1 MLKVQT
7 SAATLDISINHILE
21 GVYVI
26 LQRAQHVYG
35 MAAPVTVS
43 RKWEHPRWPST
54 DEWIMTV
61 WYLHPAESYS
71 TLKKDGVSGMIYGI

>member
-7 SAATLDISINHILE
+7 SASTLEASMNPVLE

-35 MAAPVTVS
+35 MAAPVTVLGNGN
-43 RKWEHPRWPST
+43 
-54 DEWIMTV
+54 ILMN
-61 WYLHPAESYS
+61 
-71 TLKKDGVSGMIYGI
+71 G